1 MNPNYKIIISKKYY
15 PGINIYSNRDYINH
29 TNDDKLKGLT
39 LIQVPRHY
47 VQDIYIDVL
56 DDIVIYRVLCER
68 NNNKKYK
75 NWEKANFT
83 LTIIGASCLHTNVVK
98 KKFKKSVVKIQI
110 GGPVAADPIFVDNL
124 VKNKQ
129 KFQVYDKSYNFL
141 QIEQAENGDR

>member
-83 LTIIGASCLHTNVVK
+83 LTIIGLSCLHTNVVR
-98 KKFKKSVVKIQI
+98 KKFNKGVVKIQI

-124 VKNKQ
+124 GKNKQ
-129 KFQVYDKSYNFL
+129 KFQVYDKLYS
-141 QIEQAENGDR
+141 Q